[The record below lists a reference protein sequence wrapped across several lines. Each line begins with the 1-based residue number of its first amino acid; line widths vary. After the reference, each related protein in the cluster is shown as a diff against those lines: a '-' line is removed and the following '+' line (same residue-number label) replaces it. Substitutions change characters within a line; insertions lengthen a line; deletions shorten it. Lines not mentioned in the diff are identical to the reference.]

1 MLDIKGKHHWLI
13 TGCAGF
19 IGFQIIHLLVENGQ
33 KVCVFD
39 NLSGGNLANI
49 KDISA
54 KITFIQGDIASKKD
68 LAKLP
73 KPIDY
78 ILHVAGQISGPQSI
92 ADPLLTNVQGTLNI
106 FEFAYVS

>member
-1 MLDIKGKHHWLI
+1 MFDIGEQYHWLI
-13 TGCAGF
+13 TGGAGF

-33 KVCVFD
+33 KICVFD
-39 NLSGGNLANI
+39 NLSSGNLANL
-49 KDISA
+49 KNISG

-78 ILHVAGQISGPQSI
+78 ILHLVAQISVPQSI